1 MSNIKPS
8 DHGIV
13 VEHKESGLRYAS
25 LDANFDP
32 TNERK
37 VRDLK
42 PGESVFSYAPKT
54 KEASEGSEDVPEGQ
68 QSPSPTGALASEQS
82 GRSATPAE
90 TQGKATTAEGAASA
104 ATQGKKE
111 GN

>member
-13 VEHKESGLRYAS
+13 VEHKETQVRYAIS
-25 LDANFDP
+25 DHNY
-32 TNERK
+32 NEKVHRK

-42 PGESVFSYAPKT
+42 PGESVRSFRPKRLVDAGS
-54 KEASEGSEDVPEGQ
+54 EPSEGGSATRSGTGTPEAGEKPAPTSSE
-68 QSPSPTGALASEQS
+68 ALAD
-82 GRSATPAE
+82 GLAKT
-90 TQGKATTAEGAASA
+90 EGAAPA
-104 ATQGKKE
+104 ASQDKK